1 MRYGKD
7 EQERMEPGK
16 RKIKKESTPSHGEE
30 SGKKKEAKRCV
41 LFFNSFKLAFS
52 FYFILF

>member
-30 SGKKKEAKRCV
+30 SGKKKTRFEALKWQEERSKTM
-41 LFFNSFKLAFS
+41 LFVF
-52 FYFILF
+52 